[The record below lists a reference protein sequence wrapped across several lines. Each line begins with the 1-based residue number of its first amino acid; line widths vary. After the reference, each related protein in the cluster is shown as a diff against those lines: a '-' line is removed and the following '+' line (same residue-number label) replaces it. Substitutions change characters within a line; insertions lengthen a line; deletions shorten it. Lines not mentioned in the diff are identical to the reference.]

1 MEINREET
9 SVQFLVDGY
18 VIGVLYINGTEYSLK
33 TAMLSVPTIGTAYVH
48 TFTAPDV
55 NTAIRNA
62 LYILQTDLED
72 TLKRATEALRAFNK
86 QYR

>member
-48 TFTAPDV
+48 TFTSP
-55 NTAIRNA
+55 
-62 LYILQTDLED
+62 
-72 TLKRATEALRAFNK
+72 
-86 QYR
+86 